1 MPDQG
6 SSRASSSLLPA
17 KEGLSPPDSF
27 SWLCRA
33 APDLAFLL
41 IALLFLGIF
50 HIVPFPHS
58 QTTIALTCFDL
69 SATEHLQ
76 PFIFLLWAQL
86 DKSCLTLVW
95 LAKNTSG
102 YFCGVSVLGR
112 RQSWQ
117 QAHAYSWAVGC
128 ATALPCFWLAAFC
141 WIHTRS
147 GRSHG
152 ILALGDCLWHRPAQ
166 LGTNPATWPARL
178 SHHLE
183 RHWSWGK
190 LSINPQAKHGVC
202 SALGCLVTAKF
213 HDKNTPAER
222 HLLVRQAGSPAMG
235 CSLPFLFCTTF
246 ICRRG
251 SVCCPVSS
259 FAHALGDAT
268 CSEGQASISHHCCL
282 LQPALVGASQGAD
295 EQLANPHQWARR
307 AVPVQ
312 SSLYLYMSL
321 FPWGSLGRKFSPL

>member
-6 SSRASSSLLPA
+6 SLRASSSLLPA
-17 KEGLSPPDSF
+17 RKEGLSPPDSF

-50 HIVPFPHS
+50 HIVSFPHS
-58 QTTIALTCFDL
+58 QTTVALTCFDL

-102 YFCGVSVLGR
+102 YFCGVSILGR

-141 WIHTRS
+141 WIHTRA
-147 GRSHG
+147 GRRHG
-152 ILALGDCLWHRPAQ
+152 ILALGDCVWHRPAQ
-166 LGTNPATWPARL
+166 LGTNPGTWPARL

-190 LSINPQAKHGVC
+190 LSINPRAKHGVC
-202 SALGCLVTAKF
+202 SAPGCLVTAKF
-213 HDKNTPAER
+213 HDKNTPAGTAPASTPGWLTS
-222 HLLVRQAGSPAMG
+222 HGLLPAIP
-235 CSLPFLFCTTF
+235 SLHYLY
-246 ICRRG
+246 
-251 SVCCPVSS
+251 
-259 FAHALGDAT
+259 LQ
-268 CSEGQASISHHCCL
+268 EGKCL
-282 LQPALVGASQGAD
+282 LPSEQFCPSSWWCHVLWRTGKHFTSLLLAPASTGWSWPGLWWTAGKSTPASQEGCAII
-295 EQLANPHQWARR
+295 LIW
-307 AVPVQ
+307 V
-312 SSLYLYMSL
+312 Y
-321 FPWGSLGRKFSPL
+321 FPGGH